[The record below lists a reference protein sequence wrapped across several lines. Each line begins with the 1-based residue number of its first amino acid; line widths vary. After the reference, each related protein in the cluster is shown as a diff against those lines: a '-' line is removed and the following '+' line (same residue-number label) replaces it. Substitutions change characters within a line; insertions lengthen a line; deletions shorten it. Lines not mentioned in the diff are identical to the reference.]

1 MQINISEKA
10 KEYRV
15 DRGFTQIEVAKAIGL
30 YLNEYIGLEDGSFNP
45 NYNTVLDIAKYYD
58 VPVSYIYDRSRIIV
72 ENIIERFINKTSQ
85 RVETDDYIEYKYKEF
100 IEEDYT

>member
-15 DRGFTQIEVAKAIGL
+15 VRGFTQIEVAEAIGL

-45 NYNTVLDIAKYYD
+45 NYYTVLDLAKYYD
-58 VPVSYIYDRSRIIV
+58 IPVSYIYDKSRIIV
-72 ENIIERFINKTSQ
+72 ENIIERFINKPSQ
-85 RVETDDYIEYKYKEF
+85 RVETDDYVDYKY
-100 IEEDYT
+100 